1 MKVASVACGE
11 AHSLVLVEGGIVYSF
26 GGNSTGQL
34 GYPEVKDVNRQKKS
48 AYKLPNFRNTD
59 NFSAVGKPQ
68 LITNLLGKSVVK
80 LACGGVHNLVL
91 TEVKVDLANSLYKM
105 YKEEQMT
112 DFEIIVWGFDE
123 SPLCIKCHKIVL
135 LSRSCFF
142 HELIVKRKENLL
154 EVKKYNLLAFKTIVE
169 YMYLDDN
176 SFLNEVN
183 LMEDL
188 LEYFKITR

>member
-1 MKVASVACGE
+1 MKVISVACGE
-11 AHSLVLVEGGIVYSF
+11 AHSLVLLEGGIVYSF

-34 GYPEVKDVNRQKKS
+34 GYPEVKDSKQSKS
-48 AYKLPNFRNTD
+48 VYKLPNFRNSEG
-59 NFSAVGKPQ
+59 FSAVGKPR

-91 TEVKVDLANSLYKM
+91 TTTKVDLANSLYKM
-105 YKEEQMT
+105 LKEEHMT
-112 DFEIIVWGFDE
+112 DFEISVWAFDN
-123 SPLCIKCHKIVL
+123 SQLSIKCHKVVL
-135 LSRSCFF
+135 FSRSSFF
-142 HELIVKRKENLL
+142 YDLIVKRKESFL
-154 EVKKYNLLAFKTIVE
+154 ELKKYNLLAFKTIVE

-183 LMEDL
+183 VMEDL